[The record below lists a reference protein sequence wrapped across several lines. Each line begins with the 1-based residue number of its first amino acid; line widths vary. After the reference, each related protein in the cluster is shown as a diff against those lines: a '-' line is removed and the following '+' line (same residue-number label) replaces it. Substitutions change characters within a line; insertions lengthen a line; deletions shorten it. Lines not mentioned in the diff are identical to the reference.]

1 MQKEI
6 ESAIFSN
13 VGNRL
18 TQELAIGLVMV
29 VMQVVGQAVEAARAE
44 TSEPPA
50 DPGAGQLPD
59 GNQVAPAAAPVG
71 SLGETSFVAPG
82 YARQDDQAPAA
93 HAAPARPRR
102 ASKPTTPKK
111 ARR

>member
-29 VMQVVGQAVEAARAE
+29 VMQVAGQAVEAARAE
-44 TSEPPA
+44 ALESPP

-59 GNQVAPAAAPVG
+59 GIQVTLAAPPVG
-71 SLGETSFVAPG
+71 ALSETSFVAPG
-82 YARQDDQAPAA
+82 YARQDDQTP
-93 HAAPARPRR
+93 AAPARPPRARR
-102 ASKPTTPKK
+102 PTTPKK

>member
-29 VMQVVGQAVEAARAE
+29 VMQVAGQAVEAARAE
-44 TSEPPA
+44 TSDPPPA
-50 DPGAGQLPD
+50 PGAGQLPGSIPVD
-59 GNQVAPAAAPVG
+59 PAAAPVG

-82 YARQDDQAPAA
+82 YARQDEQAPAV
-93 HAAPARPRR
+93 PVRPRR
-102 ASKPTTPKK
+102 ARKPTTPKK

>member
-29 VMQVVGQAVEAARAE
+29 VMQVAGQAVEAARAE

-59 GNQVAPAAAPVG
+59 GIQVAPAAAPVG

-82 YARQDDQAPAA
+82 YARLDEQTPAA
-93 HAAPARPRR
+93 LVRSRR

>member
-29 VMQVVGQAVEAARAE
+29 VMQVAGQAVEAARAE
-44 TSEPPA
+44 TPEPPA

-59 GNQVAPAAAPVG
+59 SNQVTPAAAPVG

-93 HAAPARPRR
+93 PARPRR